1 MIAYRSVIHS
11 YRTEATMLKSSVCA
25 AALAGLLLGIPSQGW
40 SQGRQESAGA
50 HWLALSAIPARYDVG
65 VALERA
71 GHMTAAMQAYR
82 EAAESGH
89 GLAQKRLGDIYG
101 TGYGPVERDYVTS
114 LRWYQ
119 RAREQGVDIPQ
130 PFSYPGVRR

>member
-1 MIAYRSVIHS
+1 MFKA
-11 YRTEATMLKSSVCA
+11 SVCA
-25 AALAGLLLGIPSQGW
+25 GVVAGLCLLLPSQSW
-40 SQGRQESAGA
+40 SQEARQGKQSAGA
-50 HWLALSAIPARYDVG
+50 AWLALSALPARYDVG

-71 GHMTAAMQAYR
+71 GHMTAALQAYR

-101 TGYGPVERDYVTS
+101 TGAGPVERDYVTS

>member
-1 MIAYRSVIHS
+1 MS
-11 YRTEATMLKSSVCA
+11 KSSVRV
-25 AALAGLLLGIPSQGW
+25 AALVGLLLVLPSQGW
-40 SQGRQESAGA
+40 SQDSERGKQSAGA
-50 HWLALSAIPARYDVG
+50 AWLALSAIPARYDVG

-71 GHMTAAMQAYR
+71 GHVTAAMQAYR

>member
-1 MIAYRSVIHS
+1 MFK
-11 YRTEATMLKSSVCA
+11 TSVCA
-25 AALAGLLLGIPSQGW
+25 AALLGLLLMLPSQSG
-40 SQGRQESAGA
+40 SQEARPTKQSAGA
-50 HWLALSAIPARYDVG
+50 AWLAMSAIPARYDVG

-71 GHMTAAMQAYR
+71 GHLPAAMQAYR

-119 RAREQGVDIPQ
+119 RARDQGVDIPL